1 MKTPT
6 ARKLA
11 SGNWFIRVQVD
22 GQSYPITRPTEK
34 EAVAEALAIK
44 ARLKTASHT
53 SGRDKTLE
61 QALNDYIDARRNIL
75 SPSTI
80 RGYCLIRDNRFQSV
94 RYIKLSNIRPEKW
107 QSLVNLEARCVSA
120 KTLKNAWGLVHT
132 VIKAATGI
140 DVEVSLPQVIPNERE
155 FLDSDEIGIFIQ
167 AIKGKQV
174 ETAALLALSSL
185 RRSEILALQWEDV
198 DLKKR
203 TLSVRAATV
212 PNEDNE
218 FVRKD
223 ETKNSHSRRT
233 VPIIDPLYDVLSAR
247 QQKKGPVVTMTGSG
261 IYKSVNTICERNGLP
276 QVGTHGLR
284 HSYASLAYH
293 LHIPERIT
301 MQLGGW
307 SDIQTMH
314 KIYTHIAQK
323 DVVKE
328 ASKFTAFFAPPAP
341 DAQAGS

>member
-1 MKTPT
+1 M
-6 ARKLA
+6 
-11 SGNWFIRVQVD
+11 
-22 GQSYPITRPTEK
+22 
-34 EAVAEALAIK
+34 
-44 ARLKTASHT
+44 
-53 SGRDKTLE
+53 
-61 QALNDYIDARRNIL
+61 
-75 SPSTI
+75 
-80 RGYCLIRDNRFQSV
+80 
-94 RYIKLSNIRPEKW
+94 
-107 QSLVNLEARCVSA
+107 NLEARCVSA

-132 VIKAATGI
+132 VVKAATGI

-167 AIKGKQV
+167 AIKGKRV
-174 ETAALLALSSL
+174 EAAALLALSSL

-203 TLSVRAATV
+203 TLSVKAATV
-212 PNEDNE
+212 PNENNE

-233 VPIIDPLYDVLSAR
+233 IPIIDPLFDVLSAN

-261 IYKSVNTICERNGLP
+261 IYKSVNTICQRNGLP
-276 QVGTHGLR
+276 QVGPHGLR

-301 MQLGGW
+301 MRLGGW
-307 SDIQTMH
+307 SNIQTMH

-328 ASKFTAFFAPPAP
+328 ASKFTAFFSPTAPEAQS
-341 DAQAGS
+341 DA